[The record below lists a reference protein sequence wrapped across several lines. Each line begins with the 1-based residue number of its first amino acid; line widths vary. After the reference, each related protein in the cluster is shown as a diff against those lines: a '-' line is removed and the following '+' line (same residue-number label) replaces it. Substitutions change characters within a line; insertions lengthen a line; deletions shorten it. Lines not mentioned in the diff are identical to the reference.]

1 MKERELNFTDK
12 HFQRIRAFITKQTGI
27 VINESKV
34 DMVYGRL
41 SRHVRQKHGGSFD
54 AFCEAFESNTD
65 NHQEILINAI
75 TTNLTAFF
83 REKHHFSYLQQQVF
97 PYLLKANKVNQ
108 KIRIWSAGCSTGEEP
123 YSIAMTIMQAI
134 PDWRNWDI
142 RILATDLDS
151 NVVETGR
158 AGVYSQ
164 ERLSG
169 VNESMVRRFFF
180 KGKGDQAGLVSVRPE
195 LKELVTFKRLNL
207 LHEWPMRGSFD
218 LIFCRN
224 VVIYFDKETQRKLF
238 QRYADIL
245 APQGHLF
252 IGHSESLHNISD
264 AFENLGQ
271 TIYRKLPV

>member
-1 MKERELNFTDK
+1 
-12 HFQRIRAFITKQTGI
+12 
-27 VINESKV
+27 
-34 DMVYGRL
+34 
-41 SRHVRQKHGGSFD
+41 
-54 AFCEAFESNTD
+54 
-65 NHQEILINAI
+65 
-75 TTNLTAFF
+75 
-83 REKHHFSYLQQQVF
+83 
-97 PYLLKANKVNQ
+97 
-108 KIRIWSAGCSTGEEP
+108 
-123 YSIAMTIMQAI
+123 MQAI

-169 VNESMVRRFFF
+169 VDESMVRRFFF